1 MTDKVI
7 SKKVIARVEDTDW
20 VASKTAALE
29 AAAGKAPAKDTS
41 VVDKVVEDAE
51 DPELNK
57 KIYF

>member
-7 SKKVIARVEDTDW
+7 SKKVLDRVEEPGW
-20 VASKTAALE
+20 VQSKKEAKE

-41 VVDKVVEDAE
+41 VVDKVVENAE
-51 DPELNK
+51 DTELNK